1 MSSGQFWD
9 KVCLQAVRSKR
20 GVAAASAFTS
30 GLVQDPEP
38 RNPGTPP
45 GRQSGHPDA
54 RGRHELHAA
63 RGSAGAAAL
72 GGRRAPGPAGRKA
85 EVSGL
90 SSHAST
96 SAGKRPAPCADLGD
110 SRLASRE
117 TPRSPPARPAL
128 HVRGGERRPGGAA
141 RRGRDHRS
149 LSGCVPLF
157 PAPTSAWDPCE
168 LPEPLPAAQG
178 RGNRGRQLRVGQ
190 GCSVEALTP
199 AGPRPATPG
208 RVAIAAGLLRTLT
221 PAASGLAPY
230 LAPGPGASSSRG
242 RRGPA
247 CGEGRGGGRGSRGLR
262 PARLPRFPPESGVE
276 HSASPPAPMRKTV
289 TATAPPTSERGTAG
303 PPCLRATRPP
313 ARPQR
318 RSARQRGGGGRS
330 GSQAAPRGH
339 LAPRALGPS
348 QAAAPLRPHPI
359 PRGRGERGCAS
370 ASLCAFPS
378 F

>member
-1 MSSGQFWD
+1 MSSGQFWI

-20 GVAAASAFTS
+20 EVAAASAFTS
-30 GLVQDPEP
+30 VLVQDPEP

-72 GGRRAPGPAGRKA
+72 GGRRAPGTAGRKA

-117 TPRSPPARPAL
+117 TPGSPPARPAL
-128 HVRGGERRPGGAA
+128 HVRAGERRPGGAA

-149 LSGCVPLF
+149 LSGCAPLF
-157 PAPTSAWDPCE
+157 QAPTSAWDPCE
-168 LPEPLPAAQG
+168 LPEPLP
-178 RGNRGRQLRVGQ
+178 
-190 GCSVEALTP
+190 GCARAREPRTP
-199 AGPRPATPG
+199 APCRAGVLRGGPDPGRAWAATPG

-247 CGEGRGGGRGSRGLR
+247 RGEGRGGGRGSRGLR
-262 PARLPRFPPESGVE
+262 PGRLPRFPPESGVE

-303 PPCLRATRPP
+303 PPCPRPTRQP

-318 RSARQRGGGGRS
+318 RSARQRGGSGRS

-348 QAAAPLRPHPI
+348 QAAAPHRPHPI
-359 PRGRGERGCAS
+359 PRGRG
-370 ASLCAFPS
+370 
-378 F
+378 

>member
-1 MSSGQFWD
+1 MSSGQFWI

-30 GLVQDPEP
+30 VLVQDPEP

-72 GGRRAPGPAGRKA
+72 GGRRAPGTAGRKA

-117 TPRSPPARPAL
+117 TPGSP
-128 HVRGGERRPGGAA
+128 
-141 RRGRDHRS
+141 RRGRRS
-149 LSGCVPLF
+149 TSGQGSGGREAPPAGAETTRVSPAAPCSSRRQLLPGTRANF
-157 PAPTSAWDPCE
+157 PSRF
-168 LPEPLPAAQG
+168 PAAQG

-199 AGPRPATPG
+199 AGPGPATPG

-247 CGEGRGGGRGSRGLR
+247 RGEGRGGGRGSRGLR
-262 PARLPRFPPESGVE
+262 PGRLPRFPPESGVE

-303 PPCLRATRPP
+303 PPCPRRTRQP

-318 RSARQRGGGGRS
+318 RSSRQLGGGGRS

-348 QAAAPLRPHPI
+348 QAAAPHRPNPI
-359 PRGRGERGCAS
+359 PRGRG
-370 ASLCAFPS
+370 
-378 F
+378 